1 MGIHDD
7 DLGVLLPSSKRPK
20 NVGFRLAETVH
31 KICIEVVLAFLD
43 VIIVGASFQSQS
55 DVCWCDHLKKKIMH
69 SMSKN
74 SVKLVH
80 IILGCQ
86 FLVSQKFFWTR
97 EENFFETIHL
107 LSL

>member
-55 DVCWCDHLKKKIMH
+55 DVHWCDHLKKEIMH
-69 SMSKN
+69 SMSK
-74 SVKLVH
+74 KF
-80 IILGCQ
+80 CQ
-86 FLVSQKFFWTR
+86 ISAHYFRLSISGFPEIFLD
-97 EENFFETIHL
+97 
-107 LSL
+107 